1 MNRGLIKEKYVFF
14 AKYAITLI
22 FHVYK
27 IYIKYMII
35 LLQLAEKYINNELKK
50 SSGKICKK
58 INKNMANKSVT
69 VWVQILLKVNFA
81 NP

>member
-35 LLQLAEKYINNELKK
+35 LLQLAEKYINNELK
-50 SSGKICKK
+50 
-58 INKNMANKSVT
+58 
-69 VWVQILLKVNFA
+69 
-81 NP
+81 

>member
-1 MNRGLIKEKYVFF
+1 MSFF

-35 LLQLAEKYINNELKK
+35 LLQLAKKYMNNELK
-50 SSGKICKK
+50 
-58 INKNMANKSVT
+58 
-69 VWVQILLKVNFA
+69 
-81 NP
+81 